1 MKESLVAGARSSSVT
16 SGNGLQVITSVPE
29 VKKAPKD
36 DSKRHTMLG
45 ELQKTIAKRS
55 ISQGNDDTFKHAHAR
70 FKQVIAEVEE
80 MLASLLT
87 GPVEKPE
94 AVSDNNTHKTIRDAS
109 VTPKA
114 PAMPMKTVKQMKK
127 AARVNKSRLCQTK
140 KKP

>member
-1 MKESLVAGARSSSVT
+1 
-16 SGNGLQVITSVPE
+16 
-29 VKKAPKD
+29 
-36 DSKRHTMLG
+36 
-45 ELQKTIAKRS
+45 
-55 ISQGNDDTFKHAHAR
+55 
-70 FKQVIAEVEE
+70 

-87 GPVEKPE
+87 GPVEKPY

-127 AARVNKSRLCQTK
+127 AARVNNSRLCHTK

>member
-1 MKESLVAGARSSSVT
+1 MNENESQHDLC
-16 SGNGLQVITSVPE
+16 PE
-29 VKKAPKD
+29 KFYTVKKAPKD

-94 AVSDNNTHKTIRDAS
+94 AVSDAVIHKNNPRCIRNTKSTSNAYEKC
-109 VTPKA
+109 KA
-114 PAMPMKTVKQMKK
+114 DEEGSQGILT
-127 AARVNKSRLCQTK
+127 SDT
-140 KKP
+140 